1 MLVANLEY
9 LLLTHRAD
17 LGQLLLRWT
26 RPATSEEH
34 RTGYQIALSLAEREK
49 INRWLIDL
57 RSRGLAEPADFRW
70 VMQNFRASLAAAL
83 PGTRARLAY
92 LVTPYHAEM
101 LNKRLAE
108 EMATDQLDTV
118 AVRVFTE
125 EQTAQEWLQA
135 TR

>member
-34 RTGYQIALSLAEREK
+34 RQGYQVALDLAEQKK
-49 INRWLIDL
+49 IGRWLIDL
-57 RSRGLAEPADFRW
+57 RSRGLAELSDFRW

-83 PGTRARLAY
+83 PGTRPRLAY
-92 LVTPYHAEM
+92 LVTPYHAEL
-101 LNKRLAE
+101 LNKRLADE
-108 EMATDQLDTV
+108 LATDHINTV

-125 EQTAQEWLQA
+125 EQVAQEWLQA
-135 TR
+135 GR